1 MEINVLS
8 LFDGHSGGQIALRG
22 LGFSPTRYYASEND
36 PFAVEVTQT
45 NFPNTVQ
52 LGDVV
57 KLRRYLCATP
67 GNREKMKALPYCT
80 AKTRRLIEQVEEILS
95 GGIDLVMG
103 GSPCQGFSFAGK
115 GLNFNDPRSCLFFEF
130 VYILNAIKRINP
142 NVVFLLENVVMKR
155 EHQMVIRRCLGV
167 EPIRINSA
175 LVVAQNR
182 DRLYWTNILARPVN
196 LFGDLQSAI
205 PQPKDRGVLLADILE
220 EDVPEKY
227 FVNDAVLARIARR
240 SGNFSEPK
248 VNPGKTGCLTAK
260 NNSGQM
266 SLDSGTTLVLDVDGN
281 VKANQGKAS
290 CFTAGGHSGGYHSDM
305 DLIIQKPRGKN
316 AGGEKALD
324 GKTPAVSSNNWQSN
338 NHLATKSNTVTP
350 DGYLQHGERGRDSEG
365 NAVETSVCDRRL
377 RRLTIGEVCALQGV
391 PKAYFF
397 SPTPSKYTPGNS
409 KRNPDPELGY
419 QIVSSTQIYKMLG
432 NGWTIPVIEHILS
445 FAPFAQHDNRTE
457 KEVGT
462 TAVPV

>member
-1 MEINVLS
+1 MGINVLS
-8 LFDGHSGGQIALRG
+8 LFDGLSGGQLALRG
-22 LGFSPTRYYASEND
+22 LGISPTRYYASEID

-67 GNREKMKALPYCT
+67 GNREKMKALWYCT
-80 AKTRRLIEQVEEILS
+80 AKTRRLIEQMGEILS
-95 GGIDLVMG
+95 GGIDLVIG

-115 GLNFNDPRSCLFFEF
+115 GLNFNDPRSRLFFEF
-130 VYILNAIKRINP
+130 VHILNAIKRTNP

-155 EHQMVIRRCLGV
+155 EHQMVISNYLGV

-196 LFGDLQSAI
+196 LFGDLRSEI

-227 FVNDAVLARIARR
+227 FVTDAVLPRIARR

-248 VNPGKTGCLTAK
+248 VSPGKTGRLTAK

-266 SLDSGTTLVLDVDGN
+266 SLDSGTTLIV
-281 VKANQGKAS
+281 
-290 CFTAGGHSGGYHSDM
+290 
-305 DLIIQKPRGKN
+305 QKPRGKN

-324 GKTPAVSSNNWQSN
+324 GKTPAVSSSGWQSN
-338 NHLATKSNTVTP
+338 NHLAAKSNTVTP
-350 DGYLQHGERGRDSEG
+350 DGYLQRGERDRDSEG
-365 NAVETSVCDRRL
+365 NAVETSVCNRRL

-397 SPTPSKYTPGNS
+397 SPTPGKYTPGDS
-409 KRNPDPELGY
+409 KRNPDPELGC

-432 NGWTIPVIEHILS
+432 NGWTIQVIEHILS
-445 FAPFAQHDNRTE
+445 FAPFAQHDKRTE

-462 TAVPV
+462 TAVLV

>member
-1 MEINVLS
+1 MINVLG
-8 LFDGHSGGQIALRG
+8 LFDGLSGGQIALRG
-22 LGFSPTRYYASEND
+22 LGISPTRYYASEID

-45 NFPNTVQ
+45 NFPYTVQ

-67 GNREKMKALPYCT
+67 GNRAKIKSLTYCT
-80 AKTRRLIEQVEEILS
+80 AKTRLLIEQVEEILS

-115 GLNFNDPRSCLFFEF
+115 GLNFNDPRSRLFFEF
-130 VYILNAIKRINP
+130 VHILNAIKRVNP

-155 EHQMVIRRCLGV
+155 EHQMVISKYLGV
-167 EPIRINSA
+167 EPIRINSS

-220 EDVPEKY
+220 EDVPDKY
-227 FVNDAVLARIARR
+227 YVSQAVLNRIDRKGY
-240 SGNFSEPK
+240 SSPK
-248 VNPGKTGCLTAK
+248 IQPDKTGCLTAK

-266 SLDSGTTLVLDVDGN
+266 SLDSGTTPVSGDGRA
-281 VKANQGKAS
+281 KGDQTKAS

-305 DLIIQKPRGKN
+305 DIIVQRPRGKN
-316 AGGEKALD
+316 NGGEVGQN
-324 GKTPAVSSNNWQSN
+324 GKTPTLSANNWQQN
-338 NHLATKSNTVTP
+338 NHLAQKSNTVTTE
-350 DGYLQHGERGRDSEG
+350 GYLCRGEHDRDENGRYVEMTQSE
-365 NAVETSVCDRRL
+365 RRL

-391 PKAYFF
+391 PKSYFF
-397 SPTPSKYTPGNS
+397 APQKSKYSPKQQNY
-409 KRNPDPELGY
+409 PELGF
-419 QIVSSTQIYKMLG
+419 QIVSDTQIYKMLG

-445 FAPFAQHDNRTE
+445 FAPFAQHVNTAE
-457 KEVGT
+457 TQTHT
-462 TAVPV
+462 TALPV

>member
-1 MEINVLS
+1 MAIKVLS
-8 LFDGHSGGQIALRG
+8 LFDGMSCGQLALQG
-22 LGFSPTRYYASEND
+22 LGILPTRYYSSEID
-36 PFAVEVTQT
+36 PFAVDVTQT
-45 NFPNTVQ
+45 NFPGTGQ

-67 GNREKMKALPYCT
+67 GNRAKVKSLPYCT
-80 AKTRRLIEQVEEILS
+80 ALTRHLIEQVEEILS

-115 GLNFNDPRSCLFFEF
+115 GLNFDDPRSKLFFEF
-130 VYILNAIKRINP
+130 VHILNAIKRVNP

-155 EHQMVIRRCLGV
+155 EHQMVISRYLGV

-205 PQPKDRGVLLADILE
+205 PQPSDRGVVLSDILE
-220 EDVPEKY
+220 EDVPDKY
-227 FVNDAVLARIARR
+227 YVSEAVLNRIGRKGY
-240 SGNFSEPK
+240 SSPKIEPE
-248 VNPGKTGCLTAK
+248 KTGCLTAK

-266 SLDSGTTLVLDVDGN
+266 SLDAGTTLVSVDG
-281 VKANQGKAS
+281 KAKSNQMKAS

-305 DLIIQKPRGKN
+305 DIIVQRPRGKN
-316 AGGEKALD
+316 SGGEVGQGGKAPTLS
-324 GKTPAVSSNNWQSN
+324 VNNWQQN
-338 NHLATKSNTVTP
+338 NHLAKKSNTVTP
-350 DGYLQHGERGRDSEG
+350 DGYLQRGERNRDEFG
-365 NAVETSVCDRRL
+365 NLVETSTCERRL

-391 PKAYFF
+391 PKSYFF
-397 SPTPSKYTPGNS
+397 APQKCKYSPINQEY
-409 KRNPDPELGY
+409 PELGF
-419 QIVSSTQIYKMLG
+419 QIVSDTQIYKMLG

-445 FAPFAQHDNRTE
+445 FAPFAQHGNTAE
-457 KEVGT
+457 TQTHT